1 MKKRVLLAVWF
12 LSLLLLTAG
21 ASTASDE
28 RGLKPEE
35 PMTSAALERILKT
48 MEPKTK
54 GSCGR
59 WEMQRDGIPVLI
71 WADESHNRMRAMAP
85 AVEAKWIDQQTL
97 WRMME
102 ANFATALDARY
113 TVFENIVWAVF
124 SHPLDSLRERDLV
137 SGLQQVVALVKTA
150 GTTYSSSDLR
160 FGPSYEER

>member
-12 LSLLLLTAG
+12 LSLLLLAAR

-28 RGLKPEE
+28 RESKPEE

-54 GSCGR
+54 GSSGR
-59 WEMQRDGIPVLI
+59 WEMLRDGVPVLI
-71 WADESHNRMRAMAP
+71 WGNESHNRMRAMAP
-85 AVEAKWIDQQTL
+85 VTEVKRVDQEIL
-97 WRMME
+97 VRMME

-160 FGPSYEER
+160 FGPGY